1 MSEKNLASHPCFEHE
16 ITISI
21 ILAATQ
27 PRYYYNR
34 LLSISVRSA
43 ALFRTSAV
51 SVWLFIGAVR
61 RWLLGR
67 ISERR
72 RWN

>member
-1 MSEKNLASHPCFEHE
+1 MSEINVASRLCFERD

-21 ILAATQ
+21 IKAATE
-27 PRYYYNR
+27 PGYYLHR

-43 ALFRTSAV
+43 ALFRASAV

-67 ISERR
+67 ISGSR